1 MVLNRF
7 LIGILFACTSW
18 VCIANYSS
26 SIYQDYP
33 PHGQR
38 TVADV
43 RERYSPIIVPRL
55 TRLFAA
61 SGVTYPPDKLGLFA
75 IKEDAALELWAKQD
89 GNWAYIKRYPVKKQ
103 SGELGPKLRE
113 GDKQVPEGVYRVVG
127 LNPNSRFHLSMKL
140 NYPNRFDLQHAQNE
154 KRHKPGSNI
163 FIHGRASSVG
173 CLAMG
178 DVAIEEL
185 FIAVESVGI
194 ENVDVVI
201 SPTDPRKGP
210 LIAASDLPYWTTN
223 LYRNIEEAAEKFG
236 R

>member
-89 GNWAYIKRYPVKKQ
+89 GT
-103 SGELGPKLRE
+103 
-113 GDKQVPEGVYRVVG
+113 G
-127 LNPNSRFHLSMKL
+127 L
-140 NYPNRFDLQHAQNE
+140 
-154 KRHKPGSNI
+154 I
-163 FIHGRASSVG
+163 SSVIR
-173 CLAMG
+173 LKSK
-178 DVAIEEL
+178 
-185 FIAVESVGI
+185 AVS
-194 ENVDVVI
+194 
-201 SPTDPRKGP
+201 
-210 LIAASDLPYWTTN
+210 
-223 LYRNIEEAAEKFG
+223 
-236 R
+236 